1 MHHDQAHAVVA
12 RLLTDPAALATISAR
27 HGDPGS
33 SSVDRSPQAALGEF
47 AEVELAKLRLFQGFI
62 TKIKHNPLL
71 PILPLT
77 FKALRKFG
85 VEIEF
90 FARHSPIFLKA
101 QTQGPLP
108 LQTQMNLAADAL
120 RATFVDRSFHPYLCA
135 LLKHELTIWQVGQT
149 TDTSFLP
156 NRPASVRWR
165 GKFVLQRYQ
174 FDIGSIDRFI
184 LEPGLGGC
192 EPNPSPTTFAYWRPD
207 IASSVSVFEVDDATA
222 LMLAFV
228 DGARDLNAIRDCVLR
243 TGLFAPTYE
252 DIRAF
257 FDDASCRG
265 FVGFDAS

>member
-27 HGDPGS
+27 HCDPES
-33 SSVDRSPQAALGEF
+33 RSVDQSPQALGEF
-47 AEVELAKLRLFQGFI
+47 AEMELAKLRLFQGFI

-90 FARHSPIFLKA
+90 FARHSPIFLEARTK
-101 QTQGPLP
+101 GPLP
-108 LQTQMNLAADAL
+108 LQTQMNLVAEAL
-120 RATFVDRSFHPYLCA
+120 RTTFTERSFHQYLCA
-135 LLKHELTIWQVGQT
+135 LLKHELTIWQVAQT
-149 TDTSFLP
+149 TDPPFLP

-174 FDIGSIDRFI
+174 FDIGSIDR
-184 LEPGLGGC
+184 LVDEPGLRGC
-192 EPNPSPTTFAYWRPD
+192 EPSPSPTTFAYWRPD
-207 IASSVSVFEVDDATA
+207 AASSVSAFEVDDATA

-228 DGARDLNAIRDCVLR
+228 DGVRDLNAIRDCVLR
-243 TGLFAPTYE
+243 TGLFAPTCE
-252 DIRAF
+252 DVRAF
-257 FDDASCRG
+257 FDDVSGRG
-265 FVGFDAS
+265 FVSFDAS